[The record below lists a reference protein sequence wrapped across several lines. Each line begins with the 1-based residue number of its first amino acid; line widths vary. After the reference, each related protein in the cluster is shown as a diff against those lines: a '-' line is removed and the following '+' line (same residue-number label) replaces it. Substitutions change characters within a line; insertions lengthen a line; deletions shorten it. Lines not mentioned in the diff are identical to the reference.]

1 MRKAYFTLMA
11 IALMALMPQS
21 MQATVDHGGPVRMW
35 TVPTV
40 YEVDKPVTFYFDMTD
55 AGFKEGVDLYL
66 WCWNPSEPDAG
77 NWENSSDFAK
87 LTYNGDNVYSI
98 TMTPT
103 KYFSQGA
110 STMSEQEVYNTCQTD
125 DWPGFWAR
133 LKTKDGGEESDV
145 FQAPDSRATWKE
157 FKSSGDAYRFYAT
170 AFQGNSLSLTSAF
183 TLNRPLTIVFNPD
196 VFQVGGK
203 TMTDF
208 ARQGGFGGF
217 KLHSGL
223 NDWTFL
229 QGVKVWIDGCM
240 SKTDIVKLTN
250 GCYAI
255 SMTSP
260 YDYYSWNYAD
270 DGTQA
275 STGLS
280 ADEQIDNL
288 AWLVVGILNNDWGG
302 TSPDQLAKAGTAEVY
317 PDPVFSTF
325 PSKVS
330 ALDILTL
337 TRRYNGKRDGELTY
351 KIEAGSKTITGI
363 MSGSRDSRKASVDLL
378 DELKDVNASSMKLT
392 ITNAAGATLISTEIP
407 LVTVDQ

>member
-1 MRKAYFTLMA
+1 MKKSFFTLF
-11 IALMALMPQS
+11 ALAVMALLPQS
-21 MQATVDHGGPVRMW
+21 MLAVVDHGGPQRMW

-40 YEVDKPVTFYFDMTD
+40 FEVDKPVTFYFDMTD

-110 STMSEQEVYNTCQTD
+110 STMSEQDVYNTCQTD

-133 LKTKDGGEESDV
+133 LKTKDGAEESDV

-157 FKSSGDAYRFYAT
+157 FKASGDAYRFYAT
-170 AFQGNSLSLTSAF
+170 AFQGNTLALTSAF
-183 TLNRPLTIVFNPD
+183 TLNKALTIVFNPD
-196 VFQVGGK
+196 VFTVGGK
-203 TMTDF
+203 TMTEF
-208 ARQGGFGGF
+208 AKQSGFGGF

-223 NDWTFL
+223 NDWTYL

-240 SKTDIVKLTN
+240 QKTDIAKQTN
-250 GCYAI
+250 GYYTI

-260 YDYYSWNYAD
+260 FDYYSWNYAD
-270 DGTQA
+270 DGSRA
-275 STGLS
+275 STGLT

-302 TSPDQLAKAGTAEVY
+302 TCPDQLTKAGTAEVY
-317 PDPVFSTF
+317 PDPVFSYF
-325 PSKVS
+325 PTKVS

-337 TRRYNGKRDGELTY
+337 TRRYNGKRDGDLTY
-351 KIEAGSKTITGI
+351 KIVAGGKTITGT
-363 MSGSRDSRKASVDLL
+363 MTGSRDRRSASINLL
-378 DELKDVNASSMKLT
+378 DELQGVNASSMTLT
-392 ITNAAGATLISTEIP
+392 ITNAAGSQLISTEIP